1 MDYKYDFG
9 AKDIPRAEF
18 LEALV
23 AAGGSSF
30 KDGGGPSKPLSLSVH
45 ALMATGELDQ
55 NAVTTL
61 RASDRAQGGGVL
73 VGARAVIDLV
83 RSAQPK
89 AGR

>member
-18 LEALV
+18 MEALV

-30 KDGGGPSKPLSLSVH
+30 KDGAGPSKPLALSVH
-45 ALMATGELDQ
+45 ALITTGELDQ
-55 NAVTTL
+55 NAVTTV
-61 RASDRAQGGGVL
+61 RAGERTEDESARGVL

-83 RSAQPK
+83 R
-89 AGR
+89 